1 MYASERPVRQLH
13 RDRVGDAQP
22 DHTTWP
28 VLICMLGPFR
38 VLQAGQPV
46 PMRGG
51 KTEALLCHLALRY
64 ASGIPRAVLLATL
77 WPDSDAT
84 LAGEALRGRV
94 KSLHTLLRAALGGA
108 APVLQVDGGLR
119 LNATAGVSVDM
130 GLFEALATTGD
141 QQARAGD
148 TVAAAAAYQH
158 AVQLYHGDLCVAP
171 DPYAVVERER
181 LRARYL
187 SLLASLATSAYAAR
201 DDAACLAYAQR
212 MLAHEPCREDA
223 HRLVMRCH
231 VRRGERAQALHHYGV
246 CVDLLRAAYAT
257 APEPATVALFE
268 QVRRDP
274 GSV

>member
-1 MYASERPVRQLH
+1 MCAGERPVHQLH
-13 RDRVGDAQP
+13 RDGAGDVRL
-22 DHTTWP
+22 DLTTWP
-28 VLICMLGPFR
+28 VLICVLGPFR

-64 ASGIPRAVLLATL
+64 ASGSPRAVLLATL

-119 LNATAGVSVDM
+119 LNAAAGVSVDIAH
-130 GLFEALATTGD
+130 FDALATTGD
-141 QQARAGD
+141 QQARTGD

-212 MLAHEPCREDA
+212 LLAHDPCREDA

-246 CVDLLRAAYAT
+246 CVDLLRAVYAT
-257 APEPATVALFE
+257 TPEPATVALFE

>member
-1 MYASERPVRQLH
+1 MYAGERPMRQLNG
-13 RDRVGDAQP
+13 DCIGDARP
-22 DHTTWP
+22 DHTTRP
-28 VLICMLGPFR
+28 VLICLLGPFR
-38 VLQAGQPV
+38 VLQAGRPV
-46 PMRGG
+46 PLRGG
-51 KTEALLCHLALRY
+51 KTEAVLCHLALRY
-64 ASGIPRAVLLATL
+64 ASGSPRAVLLETL

-94 KSLHTLLRAALGGA
+94 KSLHTLLGAALGGA

-119 LNATAGVSVDM
+119 LNAAAGVSVDVAR
-130 GLFEALATTGD
+130 FDALVATGD
-141 QQARAGD
+141 QQARSGD

-158 AVQLYHGDLCVAP
+158 AVQLYHGDLSVAP
-171 DPYAVVERER
+171 DLHAVVERER

-187 SLLASLATSAYAAR
+187 SLLASLATYAYAAR

-212 MLAHEPCREDA
+212 LLAHDPCREDA

-231 VRRGERAQALHHYGV
+231 VRRGERAQALHHYGM
-246 CVDLLRAAYAT
+246 CVDILRAAYAT
-257 APEPATVALFE
+257 TPEPATVALFE

>member
-1 MYASERPVRQLH
+1 MGASERPVRQLD
-13 RDRVGDAQP
+13 RDRVGDARP

-28 VLICMLGPFR
+28 VLICVLGPFR

-64 ASGIPRAVLLATL
+64 AAGIPRAVLLATL
-77 WPDSDAT
+77 WPDSDAA
-84 LAGEALRGRV
+84 LAAEALRGRI
-94 KSLHTLLRAALGGA
+94 KSLHTLLGAGLGGA
-108 APVLQVDGGLR
+108 AAVLHVDDGLR
-119 LNATAGVSVDM
+119 LNAAAGVRVDVAC
-130 GLFEALATTGD
+130 FDALAATGD
-141 QQARAGD
+141 QQTHAGD

-158 AVQLYHGDLCVAP
+158 AVQFYHGDLCVAP
-171 DPYAVVERER
+171 DLHAVVERER

-187 SLLASLATSAYAAR
+187 SLLASLATYAYAAR

-212 MLAHEPCREDA
+212 MLAHDPCREDA

-231 VRRGERAQALHHYGV
+231 VRRGERAQALRHYGV
-246 CVDLLRAAYAT
+246 CVDILRAAYET
-257 APEPATVALFE
+257 TPEPATVALFE